1 VVSTVDAIMITAVLT
16 VYALTVYSVVD
27 VRNKVAHHNIV
38 RLVSDRAERKLGEL
52 IELLDFSRKVRRE
65 GRNKLLKFCKSEFA
79 LFITAYSALTVAIL
93 LKGSIAAAT
102 GLVAVLMILAVA
114 SKKAID
120 AEVIAEKYVR
130 FRGFRR
136 DVELRVRV
144 SDTVRVTVCDDIN
157 ESTAVIEGDVC
168 TEATVPG
175 DGEVILSYKALSFSS
190 QISRRVLLK
199 LHHPVYLL
207 STYKVVNAEVRVARD
222 ELPRADVAITLRRSV
237 RLREPSV
244 GSVRSYAVGD
254 DLRLLVAKSI
264 LYSGGLRT
272 KVLELGHEPSV
283 YDVGFTDFTDTVALV
298 PGSYICSYL
307 MGYLQLLQLLKVL
320 EGVGVRRVS
329 IGGVELSIS
338 EVNDPR
344 KFRTLCR
351 RTEPHALGS
360 SLAIVSPDLLS
371 ELVVHDDLSG
381 FNTVI
386 VLEPVMDMHL
396 RYSRHSEEVSRWVS
410 ELREELDKYIT
421 LLKKRNVG
429 VAVFTHG
436 G

>member
-1 VVSTVDAIMITAVLT
+1 MVSTVDAIMITAVLT

-38 RLVSDRAERKLGEL
+38 RLVTDRAERKLGEL
-52 IELLDFSRKVRRE
+52 IKLLGFSREVRRE
-65 GRNKLLKFCKSEFA
+65 GRNRLLKFFRSELA
-79 LFITAYSALTVAIL
+79 LFITAYSALTAAVL
-93 LKGSIAAAT
+93 LKGSIAAAA
-102 GLVAVLMILAVA
+102 GLVVILMLLAAA

-144 SDTVRVTVCDDIN
+144 GDTVRVTVCDDID
-157 ESTAVIEGDVC
+157 ESTTVLEGDIC

-175 DGEVILSYKALSFSS
+175 GGEVILNYKALSLSS
-190 QISRRVLLK
+190 YISRRVLLK

-207 STYKVVNAEVRVARD
+207 PTYKVVNAEVRVARD
-222 ELPRADVAITLRRSV
+222 ELPKADVTITSRKSV

-244 GSVRSYAVGD
+244 DSVRSYAVGD
-254 DLRLLVAKSI
+254 DLRLVVAKSI

-272 KVLELGHEPSV
+272 KVLELGREPSV
-283 YDVGFTDFTDTVALV
+283 YDVGFTDTVALV

-320 EGVGVRRVS
+320 EGIGVRRVS
-329 IGGVELSIS
+329 IGGVGLSIS
-338 EVNDPR
+338 EVSDPR
-344 KFRTLCR
+344 RFRTLCKR
-351 RTEPHALGS
+351 AGPHALGS
-360 SLAIVSPDLLS
+360 SLAIVSPDLLG
-371 ELVVHDDLSG
+371 ELAVHDGLSG
-381 FNTVI
+381 FNTVVI
-386 VLEPVMDMHL
+386 LEPVMDTHL
-396 RYSRHSEEVSRWVS
+396 RYSRYSEAVSRWVS
-410 ELREELDKYIT
+410 ELRQELDKYIP
-421 LLKKRNVG
+421 LLRKRNVR
-429 VAVFTHG
+429 VVVFTHG